1 MLCLQEEEMLAEKVQ
16 EAFQFCKINK
26 LKVFKEKDSIQNTR
40 EKSAESLDF
49 AENGNFIKAS
59 SNWEYFEDSCSEK
72 IDALFRVRI
81 SYKILANQF
90 RFSQMLFWISV
101 DWQSKTVLSNNN

>member
-49 AENGNFIKAS
+49 AENGNFITAS
-59 SNWEYFEDSCSEK
+59 SN
-72 IDALFRVRI
+72 
-81 SYKILANQF
+81 
-90 RFSQMLFWISV
+90 
-101 DWQSKTVLSNNN
+101 

>member
-1 MLCLQEEEMLAEKVQ
+1 M
-16 EAFQFCKINK
+16 
-26 LKVFKEKDSIQNTR
+26 KVFKEKDSIQNTR

-49 AENGNFIKAS
+49 AENGNFITAS